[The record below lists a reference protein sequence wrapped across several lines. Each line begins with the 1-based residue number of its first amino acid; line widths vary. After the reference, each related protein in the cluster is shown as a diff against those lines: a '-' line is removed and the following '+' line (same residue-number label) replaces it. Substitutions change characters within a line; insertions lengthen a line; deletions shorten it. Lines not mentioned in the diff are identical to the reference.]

1 MNGFENLGTTPAQ
14 FVNTVRSMLPNYM
27 QGSIPV
33 AEAGQ
38 TNFVG
43 IGKVLQGNP
52 QFASMWHQTAITLV
66 SKILFDENKIVNPMA
81 EFEGDLITTG
91 DKVEEMIIDAAATF
105 AFNPSKAEKKLFERR
120 TPELKAVIHSAK
132 RDVSNVRTLQ
142 DTVYTDYF
150 RSSAELDSYVIKVTQ
165 SMISGNE
172 YEKYFTTKELV
183 SKAVSAGAI
192 RTIDLGSNVGA
203 KEIQQ
208 AISQV
213 TKLMVHPNR
222 YFNMGNVG
230 QPDARGNTG
239 INIQADFSQLR
250 LLLPVSTSV
259 TLNTDFFANVF
270 HLDAVKTG
278 LAIKEVDFFPNL
290 YEYTADHTVTA
301 EDVVNGYVD
310 GFNFEAGDVIKA
322 GASATEGAYVAA
334 NAEDGLKDITL
345 KFDASRI
352 QAVILDKR
360 ALVINPMLP
369 LTLASEANPL
379 GRYTQIVLQ
388 DKEMFS
394 YSPFMPA
401 CVIMADDPI
410 DVVDYVKIV
419 SMPSVTVG
427 GGQVDAKVT
436 NPIDIAAPITY
447 HMEQN
452 AMNTNVTN
460 ANEIGTA
467 VADAIKTDTL
477 KTDITNASEIGQA
490 VAAAEQ
496 ATAPKEQSG
505 VADPVVPQEEA
516 EAPQEEQAVKKT
528 KKK

>member
-1 MNGFENLGTTPAQ
+1 MSGFEDLGLTPAQ
-14 FVNTVRSMLPNYM
+14 FMNRVHSMLPPYM
-27 QGSIPV
+27 KSAVPV

-38 TNFVG
+38 TDFTG
-43 IGKVLQGNP
+43 IGKALEANA
-52 QFASMWHQTAITLV
+52 QFASTWHQTAINLV
-66 SKILFDENKIVNPMA
+66 SKIQFDENKIVNPMA
-81 EFEGDLITTG
+81 EFEGELITTG
-91 DKVEEMIIDAAATF
+91 DKIEEMIIDAAETF

-120 TPELKAVIHSAK
+120 KPDLKAIIHTAT

-142 DTVYTDYF
+142 DTVYTTIF
-150 RSSAELDSYVIKVTQ
+150 RSVAELDSYVVKVTQ
-165 SMISGNE
+165 SLISGNE
-172 YEKYFTTKELV
+172 YEKYYTTKELI
-183 SKAVSAGAI
+183 SKAVSKGSI

-222 YFNMGNVG
+222 YFNMGNIG
-230 QPDARGNTG
+230 QPDARGKTG

-290 YEYTADHTVTA
+290 YEYTAEHTVTA
-301 EDVVNGYVD
+301 EDVANGYVD
-310 GFNFEAGDVIKA
+310 NFNFELGDKIPAG
-322 GASATEGAYVAA
+322 STATEGAYTAA
-334 NAEDGLKDITL
+334 QAEDGLNDVTL

-401 CVIMADDPI
+401 CVILADDPI
-410 DVVDYVKIV
+410 DVVDYVKITA
-419 SMPSVTVG
+419 MPDVKIASGQVDAKITS
-427 GGQVDAKVT
+427 GQVDAKVT
-436 NPIDIAAPITY
+436 NAA
-447 HMEQN
+447 
-452 AMNTNVTN
+452 
-460 ANEIGTA
+460 EIGTA
-467 VADAIKTDTL
+467 VADAINPGTL
-477 KTDITNASEIGQA
+477 KAEINQEQ
-490 VAAAEQ
+490 EQ
-496 ATAPKEQSG
+496 AQEPDLEQEPEP
-505 VADPVVPQEEA
+505 AQEEKA
-516 EAPQEEQAVKKT
+516 KKT